1 MYLRLLRRHRVAPPT
16 GEVSSAGIS
25 IGGRQMKPLVAA
37 LTVLAILGALFVLSA
52 AAKDD
57 DRSST
62 GSLRFG
68 PAEAKELTVEFTK
81 IAGKEPLRLDKCKV
95 QVHSD
100 WILIEE
106 GRDTVICIPKEV
118 VKQVTVRQR

>member
-1 MYLRLLRRHRVAPPT
+1 
-16 GEVSSAGIS
+16 
-25 IGGRQMKPLVAA
+25 MKPLTAT

-52 AAKDD
+52 AAKDKD
-57 DRSST
+57 GERSN
-62 GSLRFG
+62 GLRFG
-68 PAEAKELTVEFTK
+68 PAEVKELIVEFTK

-118 VKQVTVRQR
+118 VKQVTARQR